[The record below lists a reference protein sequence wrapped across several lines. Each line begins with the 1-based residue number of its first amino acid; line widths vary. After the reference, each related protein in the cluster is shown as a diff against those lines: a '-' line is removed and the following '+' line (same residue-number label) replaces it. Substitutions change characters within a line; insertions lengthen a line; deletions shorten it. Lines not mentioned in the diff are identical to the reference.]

1 MEEIKQTI
9 MEIAEDVI
17 PNVDLTSSDK
27 LVTNKIMDSLSI
39 VTLVQE
45 LSIEFDVKFDLKTL
59 KPENLDS
66 LDAMAETIKGLMRL

>member
-1 MEEIKQTI
+1 

-17 PNVDLTSSDK
+17 PNVDLKSSDK

-66 LDAMAETIKGLMRL
+66 LDAMAKTIKKLMG

>member
-17 PNVDLTSSDK
+17 PNVDLKSSDK

-66 LDAMAETIKGLMRL
+66 LDAMAKTIKKLMG